1 MLKSVGK
8 FWSMFLIAA
17 MSAVGVVTLESET
30 TPAEAANAAWF
41 NPSQIISDSAFY
53 APGTMSAAD
62 IQRFLNGKVA
72 VCRADPT
79 RPGCLKDYRLST
91 PAVTG
96 VAGRCASLPAKTNIS
111 AAELIYDISM
121 ACGISPKVLLV
132 KLQKEQGLITS
143 TNPSPRAY
151 EFALGMDCPDTPA
164 GCSAASAGFF
174 WQLYRGAGQL
184 VWYSNPAGSFT
195 WLRIGATIS
204 RPYQANNPGC
214 GSQSFVL
221 ENRATAALYYYTPY
235 VPNQTALANLYGV
248 GDGCSAYGNRNFF
261 RDYTDWFGSPIGGS
275 FLIKGDSPDVFMIV
289 DETKYRIPSAEL
301 LTSLAPLGPVGTV
314 PNAHLDRYTTIGDM
328 SALARNVVD
337 GSYFF
342 IHNGLR
348 LPFANCDEI
357 AAWGLDCANAISM
370 TGSQVTAFAIG
381 EAMSAL
387 VGRFVL
393 ENGNLRDLAG
403 PVAEVAP
410 AAPAPAAPAAPAPVS
425 TYTVVPGDSLSGIA
439 SRFGT
444 TTRNLISLNG
454 ITNANLIRVGQV
466 IKLSTDAAP
475 AAPAPAAPAPA
486 APAPAA
492 PAPVS
497 TYIVVRGD
505 SLSGIASRFATTTR
519 NLMSLNGITNANLI
533 RVGQVIKLSTD
544 AAPAAPASPA
554 PATPAPAAPAP
565 EAPTAPAPAA
575 PSSYVVVAGDTLSG
589 IAARFGT
596 TTRNLMSLNGISD
609 ANRIRVGQLLTIVGQ
624 AAPAVPAPEN
634 PAPATPAPATPA
646 DPNASGATSYT
657 VVAGD
662 TLSGIAARFGT
673 TTRNLMDLNA
683 IVNANS
689 IRIGQI
695 LNVVGTA
702 STAAPAAPAS
712 TSAPST
718 TYTVVAGDTLSGI
731 AARFGTT
738 TRNLMDL
745 NGITNSNLIRIGQ
758 ALKLS

>member
-195 WLRIGATIS
+195 WLRVGATIS

-221 ENRATAALYYYTPY
+221 ENKATAALYYYTPY

-275 FLIKGDSPDVFMIV
+275 FLIKGDGPDVFLIV
-289 DETKYRIPSAEL
+289 DEAKYRIPSPEL

-314 PNAHLDRYTTIGDM
+314 PNAHLDRYNTVGDM
-328 SALARNVVD
+328 SALARNAVN

-342 IHNGLR
+342 IHNGSR

-357 AAWGLDCANAISM
+357 AAWGLDCATAISM
-370 TGSQVTAFAIG
+370 TGSQVSAFVAG

-393 ENGNLRDLAG
+393 ENGNLRDVSEPADDS
-403 PVAEVAP
+403 AEPAP
-410 AAPAPAAPAAPAPVS
+410 EAAPAPEAVPAPEAAPAAPAPVS
-425 TYTVVPGDSLSGIA
+425 SYTVVSGDSLSGIA

-444 TTRNLISLNG
+444 TTLNLMNLNG

-466 IKLSTDAAP
+466 IKLSSDAAP
-475 AAPAPAAPAPA
+475 AAPAPAAPAAPA
-486 APAPAA
+486 PTAPAA
-492 PAPVS
+492 PAAATASYTVVS
-497 TYIVVRGD
+497 RDT
-505 SLSGIASRFATTTR
+505 LSGIASRFGTTTR
-519 NLMSLNGITNANLI
+519 NLMSLNGITDPNRI
-533 RVGQVIKLSTD
+533 RVGQVLTVVG
-544 AAPAAPASPA
+544 A
-554 PATPAPAAPAP
+554 PAPAAPAP
-565 EAPTAPAPAA
+565 APSAPAPAPTPA
-575 PSSYVVVAGDTLSG
+575 DPNASGTTSYTVVARDTLSG

-596 TTRNLMSLNGISD
+596 TTRNLMSLNAIVN
-609 ANRIRVGQLLTIVGQ
+609 ANSIRIGQILTVTGTSSASAP
-624 AAPAVPAPEN
+624 AAPASTSVPS
-634 PAPATPAPATPA
+634 TT
-646 DPNASGATSYT
+646 YT
-657 VVAGD
+657 VVARD

-673 TTRNLMDLNA
+673 TTRNL
-683 IVNANS
+683 
-689 IRIGQI
+689 
-695 LNVVGTA
+695 
-702 STAAPAAPAS
+702 
-712 TSAPST
+712 
-718 TYTVVAGDTLSGI
+718 I
-731 AARFGTT
+731 A
-738 TRNLMDL
+738 L
-745 NGITNSNLIRIGQ
+745 NGITNANFLKVGQ
-758 ALKLS
+758 VLKLS